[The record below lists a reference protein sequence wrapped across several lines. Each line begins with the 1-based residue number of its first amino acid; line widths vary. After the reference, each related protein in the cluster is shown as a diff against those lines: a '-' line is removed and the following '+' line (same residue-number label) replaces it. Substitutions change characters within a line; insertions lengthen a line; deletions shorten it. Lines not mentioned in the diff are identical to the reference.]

1 LKRAHYIA
9 LGSAFLLALVAFNLP
24 GQAVARLKLALGSVF
39 LPLFGLTSLAHQ
51 ALPKAVDRLTP
62 RGELIRQNDALRR
75 ENAELRAQ
83 LSQGQEALR
92 ENRRLRAIVGWKP
105 QPAWTLK
112 PARVVSRDPA
122 NWWRTA
128 QIDLGTRDGLR
139 AHLPVLT
146 PEGLVGRVE
155 AVGLT
160 RSQIVLLGDP
170 QCRVPALVENDR
182 RDTGILGGASPLDG
196 ALVELTYLARAADLK
211 PGQTVVTSGLGE
223 IFPKGIL
230 IGKIV
235 DAQPVEFGLY
245 TQARVKLA
253 ANLNGLEEVWVLFP

>member
-1 LKRAHYIA
+1 MHYIA
-9 LGSAFLLALVAFNLP
+9 LGTALLLALVAFNLP
-24 GQAVARLKLALGSVF
+24 GQAVSRLKLALGSVF

-51 ALPKAVDRLTP
+51 TLPKAADRLTP

-75 ENAELRAQ
+75 ENSALRAQ
-83 LSQGQEALR
+83 LWQGQEAQR
-92 ENRRLRAIVGWKP
+92 ENQRLRALAGWQP
-105 QPAWTLK
+105 QAAGNYK
-112 PARVVSRDPA
+112 SARVVSRDPA

-146 PEGLVGRVE
+146 SEGLVGRVE

-170 QCRVPALVENDR
+170 KCRVPALVENDR
-182 RDTGILGGASPLDG
+182 RDTGILGTASPLDG

-211 PGQTVVTSGLGE
+211 PGQNVVTSGLGE

-235 DAQPVEFGLY
+235 DAQPVEFGLCN
-245 TQARVKLA
+245 QARVQLA